1 MKQEITINNQDRR
14 EIFNLKNGECQSKFF
29 EETNSGLKF
38 QQCFSFNGSF
48 EAKCNKFLKTLD
60 DTLHKCFKKIRIKKS
75 GARIGGANTEVQ
87 DLIMEKSKLSLSL
100 PSIECMLGRQIVED
114 EIIRI
119 EEKISEISASRNASI
134 VRDFVTNLDTS
145 TGSFSQLGMWK
156 LKKLLCPAQADPPM
170 AKKDSQG
177 TLITAPNLV
186 SGNIQE

>member
-1 MKQEITINNQDRR
+1 MFASFNIEYQKSYNNQDRR

-75 GARIGGANTEVQ
+75 GASIGGAHTEVQ

-134 VRDFVTNLDTS
+134 VRDFV
-145 TGSFSQLGMWK
+145 
-156 LKKLLCPAQADPPM
+156 KK
-170 AKKDSQG
+170 S
-177 TLITAPNLV
+177 
-186 SGNIQE
+186 